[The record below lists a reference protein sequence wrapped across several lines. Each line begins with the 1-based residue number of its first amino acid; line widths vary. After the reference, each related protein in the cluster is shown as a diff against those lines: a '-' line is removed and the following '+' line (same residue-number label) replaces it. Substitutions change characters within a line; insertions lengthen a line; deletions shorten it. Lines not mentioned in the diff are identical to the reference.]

1 MPPLVSLPPTGLQNL
16 FNLNV
21 TPMKTSE
28 YVVLGEIVDNQR
40 LDSAVKLGG
49 VRIEGA
55 GALQWSVT
63 STMNK
68 ARQNHSTT
76 LVQDLPVPAM
86 CASVY
91 HHISNQQEGGL
102 QLQI

>member
-1 MPPLVSLPPTGLQNL
+1 MPPSVSLPPTGLRNL
-16 FNLNV
+16 FILNV
-21 TPMKTSE
+21 TPITSE
-28 YVVLGEIVDNQR
+28 YVVLGEIVDNQC
-40 LDSAVKLGG
+40 LDSAFKLGG

-55 GALQWSVT
+55 GALQRLVT

>member
-1 MPPLVSLPPTGLQNL
+1 
-16 FNLNV
+16 
-21 TPMKTSE
+21 MKTSE
-28 YVVLGEIVDNQR
+28 YVVLGEIVDNQC
-40 LDSAVKLGG
+40 LDLAFKLGG

-55 GALQWSVT
+55 GALQRLVT

-91 HHISNQQEGGL
+91 HHISNQQGGGATTADL
-102 QLQI
+102 MPSHRIRWMTEASF